1 MKRVAWVTDIHLN
14 FVHPGVFD
22 GFCRA
27 VRAANPNLVLVGGDI
42 GEAPTVEEY
51 LGMLQDE
58 LQRPIYLVL
67 GNHDFYRGSIS
78 EVRAAV
84 KRRCARSAWLR
95 WLPQEGAVEITAETG
110 LVGHDSWADG
120 RLGAGP
126 RSSVMLN
133 DYVFIRE
140 LAGLST
146 EERFRRLNGFGDE
159 AAKYVRE
166 VLSRALDRYRRVVM
180 LTHVPPFREAAW
192 HNGGICDDDHLPH
205 FACQTVGEVLR
216 EVMQA
221 RPDRELEVLCG
232 HTHGSG
238 FTQVLPNLSV
248 RTGGATYGQPEVQ
261 EILTGS

>member
-14 FVHPGVFD
+14 FVQPGVFD

-27 VRAANPNLVLVGGDI
+27 VRAANPDLVLVGGDI

-120 RLGAGP
+120 RLGRGIH
-126 RSSVMLN
+126 SSVAMN
-133 DYVFIRE
+133 DFRLIRE
-140 LAGLST
+140 LANLPA
-146 EERFRRLNGFGDE
+146 EERFARLGAFGDE
-159 AAKYVRE
+159 AAAYFRD
-166 VLSRALDRYRRVVM
+166 LLPRAFDRFRRVIL
-180 LTHVPPFREAAW
+180 LTHVPPFREASW
-192 HNGGICDDDHLPH
+192 YNGGYCDDDHLPH
-205 FACQTVGEVLR
+205 FTCKVVGDELLELMR
-216 EVMQA
+216 E
-221 RPDRELEVLCG
+221 RRDRDLTVLCG

-238 FTQVLPNLSV
+238 FTQVLPNLRV
-248 RTGGATYGQPEVQ
+248 RTGGATYGQPAVQ
-261 EILTGS
+261 EILTVP